1 MNEYLTVRGYGEA
14 TYIIQRSRFLTYIMP
29 AETEEEAAA
38 FISRIR
44 KKHYDATHNCAAY
57 TIGLNDD
64 IQKADDDGEPSG
76 TAGRPMLEV
85 LKNRGLKNTVV
96 VVTRYFGGIKLGA
109 GGLVRAYG
117 KAVTEGIDAAGI
129 DRMILFGKWQ
139 VEIPYELLGTIENQ
153 LRTSGCHIGDK
164 EFTHVVTLTVCTP
177 ISDGDK
183 LAADLTDWSGGR
195 AVIREAGEE
204 YTPVPIEKEEP

>member
-1 MNEYLTVRGYGEA
+1 MNEYLTVQGYAEA
-14 TYIIQRSRFLTYIMP
+14 SYIIQRSRFLTYIQP
-29 AETEEEAAA
+29 VKSEEEATE
-38 FISRIR
+38 FVSRIR
-44 KKHYDATHNCAAY
+44 KKHYDATHNCVAY

-85 LKNRGLKNTVV
+85 LKNRGLKDTAV

-129 DRMILFGKWQ
+129 YRMMLYGKWN

-153 LRTSGCHIGDK
+153 LRTGGYHIEDK
-164 EFTHVVTLTVCTP
+164 AFTDVVVLTVCAPKT
-177 ISDGDK
+177 DGQTLTD
-183 LAADLTDWSGGR
+183 ALTDWSGGR
-195 AVIREAGEE
+195 AIIRAAGEQ
-204 YTPVPIEKEEP
+204 YTPIAPEEE

>member
-1 MNEYLTVRGYGEA
+1 MNEYLTIQGYAEA
-14 TYIIQRSRFLTYIMP
+14 SYIIQRSRFLTYIQP
-29 AETEEEAAA
+29 VKSEEEASE
-38 FISRIR
+38 FITRIR
-44 KKHYDATHNCAAY
+44 KKHYDATHNCSAY

-85 LKNRGLKNTVV
+85 LKNRGLKDTAV

-129 DRMILFGKWQ
+129 YRMMLYGKWN
-139 VEIPYELLGTIENQ
+139 VEIPYELLGIIENQ
-153 LRTSGCHIGDK
+153 LRTGGYHIEDK
-164 EFTHVVTLTVCTP
+164 SFTDVVVLTVCAPKT
-177 ISDGDK
+177 DGEK
-183 LAADLTDWSGGR
+183 LTAALIDWSGGR
-195 AVIREAGEE
+195 AIVREAGEQ
-204 YTPVPIEKEEP
+204 YTPTAFEEE

>member
-1 MNEYLTVRGYGEA
+1 MNEYLTVQGYAEA
-14 TYIIQRSRFLTYIMP
+14 SYVIQRSRFLTYIQP
-29 AETEEEAAA
+29 VHSEEEAAE
-38 FISRIR
+38 FVSRIR

-85 LKNRGLKNTVV
+85 LKNRGLKDTAV

-117 KAVTEGIDAAGI
+117 KAVTEGIEAAGI
-129 DRMILFGKWQ
+129 YRMMLYGKWN
-139 VEIPYELLGTIENQ
+139 VEIPYELLGIIENQ
-153 LRTSGCHIGDK
+153 LRTGGYHIEDK
-164 EFTHVVTLTVCTP
+164 SFTDVVVLTVCAPKT
-177 ISDGDK
+177 DGET
-183 LAADLTDWSGGR
+183 LTAALVDWSGGR
-195 AVIREAGEE
+195 AIVREAGEQ
-204 YTPVPIEKEEP
+204 YTPIALKEVE

>member
-1 MNEYLTVRGYGEA
+1 MNEYLTVQKEA
-14 TYIIQRSRFLTYIMP
+14 EASYIIQRSRFITYIRP
-29 AETEEEAAA
+29 VETEEEATE

-44 KKHYDATHNCAAY
+44 KKHYDATHNCSAY

-85 LKNRGLKNTVV
+85 LKNRGLKNTAV

-117 KAVTEGIDAAGI
+117 KAVTEGIEASGI
-129 DRMILFGKWQ
+129 YRMMLYGRWN
-139 VEIPYELLGTIENQ
+139 VELSYELLGVVENQ
-153 LRTSGCHIGDK
+153 LRTGGYHIEDK
-164 EFTHVVTLTVCTP
+164 SFTDVVVLTVCAPKTEGQ
-177 ISDGDK
+177 S
-183 LAADLTDWSGGR
+183 LTDALIDWSGGR
-195 AVIREAGEE
+195 AIVRAAGEQ
-204 YTPVPIEKEEP
+204 YTPIAEGIR

>member
-1 MNEYLTVRGYGEA
+1 MNEYLTVQGYGEA
-14 TYIIQRSRFLTYIMP
+14 TYIIQRSRFLTYITP
-29 AETEEEAAA
+29 VETEEEAAA

-85 LKNRGLKNTVV
+85 LKNRGLKNTCV

-129 DRMILFGKWQ
+129 YRMMLYGKWH
-139 VEIPYELLGTIENQ
+139 VEISYELLGTIENQ
-153 LRTSGCHIGDK
+153 LRTGGYHIADK
-164 EFTHVVTLTVCTP
+164 QFTDVVVLTICAPKTAGERLV
-177 ISDGDK
+177 SE
-183 LAADLTDWSGGR
+183 LTDWSGGR
-195 AVIREAGEE
+195 AIVRDAGEE
-204 YTPVPIEKEEP
+204 YTPVEFEEAE